1 MTLGTHASG
10 TEGTH
15 VTLWNTE
22 GEPGWGSS
30 ISSDLALTL
39 AVDIHPTDLDLVKAS
54 NVGDNSSFTWI
65 SLRGGSFTALNG
77 GEASEPIY
85 GTQVVGHQGMSVSD
99 LIQDSSRWVPKTNQP

>member
-1 MTLGTHASG
+1 MSG
-10 TEGTH
+10 IEGIK

-30 ISSDLALTL
+30 ISSNAALTL
-39 AVDIHPTDLDLVKAS
+39 AVNIHPTDLDLVKAS

-65 SLRGGSFTALNG
+65 SLRGGSFTALDG
-77 GEASEPIY
+77 GETSEPIY

-99 LIQDSSRWVPKTNQP
+99 LVQDSSR